1 MNNSKKYWNS
11 LEQLNG
17 DTAFVE
23 ASQKEFSEQVPVD
36 EFIGNEKTKQY
47 CMEKYEWD
55 NDTFESIS
63 WKTIGTVRRRL
74 TRTKQMQTSK
84 IMHG

>member
-36 EFIGNEKTKQY
+36 EFIGKQTPQKTFIY
-47 CMEKYEWD
+47 
-55 NDTFESIS
+55 
-63 WKTIGTVRRRL
+63 
-74 TRTKQMQTSK
+74 RTHDEPDDQKLAGLQRIVSQFGHQLNWRNTEFK
-84 IMHG
+84 LP

>member
-36 EFIGNEKTKQY
+36 EFIGKQ
-47 CMEKYEWD
+47 
-55 NDTFESIS
+55 TAESGNS
-63 WKTIGTVRRRL
+63 SRRDFL
-74 TRTKQMQTSK
+74 KFLMDLLL
-84 IMHG
+84 